1 MKNFVRFLRAYE
13 ALIGARQA
21 AYRFSVE
28 RVSPYFED
36 EFYAARQ
43 NVSTGIDTALDVL
56 LEWFDEHFPKN
67 TADAAHSDQ
76 FSYPMFFEML
86 KKHPELV
93 ESNEE
98 NLQSLLCS
106 LKAKG
111 LYGTGLES
119 VPAMSEFVTEKLEL
133 KKTMVEAALKELEQ
147 VENEAV
153 KIELT
158 PVRGYLTAR
167 RPLARPA
174 YFKLLSMCGNMDKD
188 TESYKHVEQAKQY
201 LDRV

>member
-1 MKNFVRFLRAYE
+1 MKNFVKFLRAYE

-21 AYRFSVE
+21 AYCFSVE

-56 LEWFDEHFPKN
+56 LDWFDENFPR
-67 TADAAHSDQ
+67 TTTDAARCDC
-76 FSYPMFFEML
+76 FEYLAFFEML

-98 NLQSLLCS
+98 SLQCLLCN
-106 LKAKG
+106 LKARG
-111 LYGTGLES
+111 LYGTNLKC
-119 VPAMSEFVTEKLEL
+119 VPALNEFISEKLEL
-133 KKTMVEAALKELEQ
+133 KKAMVEAALKELKQVTEEPVQ
-147 VENEAV
+147 VE
-153 KIELT
+153 LR
-158 PVRGYLTAR
+158 PVMEYLTAR

-174 YFKLLSMCGNMDKD
+174 YFKLLSMCGSMDKN
-188 TESYKHVEQAKQY
+188 TESYKHVEEAKQY